1 MRAVVS
7 KGAYAI
13 EVEDRPKPQIIEPE
27 DVIIEVCLVGS
38 RNSVIY

>member
-27 DVIIEVCLVGS
+27 DVIIEVRLLCS
-38 RNSVIY
+38 RDCVSY